1 VRHEAAEAR
10 RTAPRLSCRHG
21 EESRRNARNKRD
33 ETGPVGCASCHL
45 HCMSPACLPFAFH
58 VRVIRTTVA
67 ATAAVSRCFCYPR
80 LLFAARFRD
89 GVRSRPASA
98 CFAYSLV
105 LSPYKEGGRGRDNS
119 RRRRPR
125 APRRVAARLITL
137 GRAPAIEMF
146 N

>member
-1 VRHEAAEAR
+1 VRHEAAEVR

-67 ATAAVSRCFCYPR
+67 VAAAATAAVSRWLCIPLSPFRCPFPR
-80 LLFAARFRD
+80 RCPLPSRFSPRPCSAFRCSLLNEKRVGGGEGGGGTIAVG
-89 GVRSRPASA
+89 GVRVHRAASRHA
-98 CFAYSLV
+98 
-105 LSPYKEGGRGRDNS
+105 
-119 RRRRPR
+119 
-125 APRRVAARLITL
+125 
-137 GRAPAIEMF
+137 
-146 N
+146 